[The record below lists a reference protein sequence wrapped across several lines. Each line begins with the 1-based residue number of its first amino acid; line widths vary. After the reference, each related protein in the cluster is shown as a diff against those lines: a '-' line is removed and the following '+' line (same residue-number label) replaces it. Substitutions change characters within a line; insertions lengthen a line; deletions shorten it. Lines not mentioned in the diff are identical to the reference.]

1 MTRTNLSPRTS
12 LAPSAPARRWPGGA
26 ALALGSVAIALLALG
41 CGGSQ
46 KMAEEPT
53 ESSGTTTKTLNEA
66 LADAPDWVRGDCRS
80 AFKGQAVLC
89 GVGTVSG
96 VSSPSLARNTAMARG
111 RTEIARYLEVEV
123 KSVLTDYQTAKGG
136 VVEQEI
142 VDQSQQIAEMTLSGT
157 RMAQY
162 WIGKDGTY
170 YALMALDLEAYSSAL
185 QNADSVEPPL
195 KQALIDRA
203 KKTFSSRDTE
213 VSRY

>member
-1 MTRTNLSPRTS
+1 MNRPSPSFRSFLSSHASRGLRRKS
-12 LAPSAPARRWPGGA
+12 LALMLVLPT
-26 ALALGSVAIALLALG
+26 AIA

-46 KMAEEPT
+46 KKSDDAA
-53 ESSGTTTKTLNEA
+53 SSGTTTKNLNES
-66 LADAPDWVRGDCRS
+66 LADSPDWVRGDCRA

-89 GVGTVSG
+89 GVGAVSG

-123 KSVLTDYQTAKGG
+123 QSVLTDYQAAKGG
-136 VVEQEI
+136 KTEQEI
-142 VDQSQQIAEMTLSGT
+142 VDQSKQIADMTLSGT

-162 WIGKDGTY
+162 WVGKDGTY
-170 YALMALDLEAYSSAL
+170 YALMALDLESYTAKL
-185 QNADSVEPPL
+185 EGADSVEPPL
-195 KQALIDRA
+195 KQALIDKA